1 MGMMMVLNKVK
12 SETRG
17 GLGEKGSWS
26 INMILICFY
35 QAESWQ
41 ENLSLA
47 SDSLIIF
54 YLIQSCWMKIDK
66 DIKAIEYTRLDM
78 ACKYLQA
85 VVVNRDKFS
94 HCNTHFL

>member
-1 MGMMMVLNKVK
+1 MGTMMVLNKVK

-26 INMILICFY
+26 INMTLNRFY

-41 ENLSLA
+41 DWENLSLA

-54 YLIQSCWMKIDK
+54 YLI
-66 DIKAIEYTRLDM
+66 
-78 ACKYLQA
+78 
-85 VVVNRDKFS
+85 
-94 HCNTHFL
+94 